1 MLLKIYLATDLCL
14 SLLPDPPQSIVP
26 CSHCHSDSLEAWV
39 KGRGKGSRRQVDTI
53 VLCLCPLDRCR
64 GLSRVCRSRCSYAI
78 LNITLSL
85 DALARRLLLAS
96 ASDWTR
102 WFAGCS
108 THQTI
113 TGRAGSP
120 AAPRINLSL
129 DALVRRLLLTSAF
142 DWTRWFAGSST
153 HSSIAGR
160 AGLYAGFPAYRH
172 I

>member
-1 MLLKIYLATDLCL
+1 MLLKTYLATDLCL

-64 GLSRVCRSRCSYAI
+64 GLSCVCRSRCSYAI
-78 LNITLSL
+78 LYITLSL

-96 ASDWTR
+96 ASGWTR

-129 DALVRRLLLTSAF
+129 DGLVRRLLRESNYHR
-142 DWTRWFAGSST
+142 TRWHAGCST
-153 HSSIAGR
+153 HYSFTGR
-160 AGLYAGFPAYRH
+160 AGLPAAPY
-172 I
+172 IGL